1 MTIKV
6 LICFSPYFFSG
17 VQKGK
22 RRGTQQAGGPG
33 AKKGHDPKEKKPEK
47 SSDKLTPS
55 RTTGLAS
62 QAQPFDTRTGA
73 PSVISE
79 RSDSSDVTDEKKRL
93 SIAKAQKHRQSSA
106 ILHPPLI
113 AQLDEA
119 KPPSEEEEREKE
131 LAKK

>member
-1 MTIKV
+1 M
-6 LICFSPYFFSG
+6 
-17 VQKGK
+17 
-22 RRGTQQAGGPG
+22 
-33 AKKGHDPKEKKPEK
+33 
-47 SSDKLTPS
+47 
-55 RTTGLAS
+55 AS

-93 SIAKAQKHRQSSA
+93 SVAKAQKQHRLSSA
-106 ILHPPLI
+106 IIHPPTI
-113 AQLDEA
+113 ASAEEA

>member
-1 MTIKV
+1 M
-6 LICFSPYFFSG
+6 
-17 VQKGK
+17 
-22 RRGTQQAGGPG
+22 
-33 AKKGHDPKEKKPEK
+33 
-47 SSDKLTPS
+47 
-55 RTTGLAS
+55 
-62 QAQPFDTRTGA
+62 
-73 PSVISE
+73 ISE

-113 AQLDEA
+113 AQLEEA